1 MLLFLNTKLLFVFP
15 RLSPKCAKSLLGFPG
30 NRFLEQ
36 DIRDG
41 FSGNRPGE
49 NCPYGRNFCPYARK
63 PLKHKEGGP
72 MGPSLFYATSNLC
85 FSWDDEKDNKG
96 DDGWRF
102 CRYRRPYQSMPFFTL
117 RLVTRLLKSPAL
129 RSGNTSVRW

>member
-1 MLLFLNTKLLFVFP
+1 MLLFFNTKLLFVFS
-15 RLSPKCAKSLLGFPG
+15 RLSPKCAKSLLGFPRK
-30 NRFLEQ
+30 RFLEQ

-85 FSWDDEKDNKG
+85 FSWDDEKDKRVRRLCAYSALAVLVFVFSQSG
-96 DDGWRF
+96 V
-102 CRYRRPYQSMPFFTL
+102 CRLMAIDAA
-117 RLVTRLLKSPAL
+117 AL
-129 RSGNTSVRW
+129 SR